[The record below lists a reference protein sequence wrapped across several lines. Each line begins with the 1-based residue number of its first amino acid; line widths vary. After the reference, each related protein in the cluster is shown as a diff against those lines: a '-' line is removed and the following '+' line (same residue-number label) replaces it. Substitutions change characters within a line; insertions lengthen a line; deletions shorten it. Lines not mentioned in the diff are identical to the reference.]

1 MLDLI
6 TQKYPN
12 TNYSGIMLDYYINK
26 LNEVIR
32 KVNELDDE
40 VDKLPG
46 YVKNAEI
53 VNNSY
58 LKVTFGN
65 GNVINYALPSG
76 NHTCID
82 LYNQDAET
90 VNIYE
95 LAVNDIEHYDSNITN
110 NRIFYDPL
118 YAGIPTIIRYLPNGA
133 GTGSALVVNIV
144 ASPNPSF
151 TIWDE
156 ENDVWRAFTIG
167 FSSDGVCQIKR
178 EY

>member
-1 MLDLI
+1 MANI
-6 TQKYPN
+6 INKYPYTDFHELN
-12 TNYSGIMLDYYINK
+12 LDYILSQINA
-26 LNEVIR
+26 NND
-32 KVNELDDE
+32 KVESLASDLDT
-40 VDKLPG
+40 VSNT
-46 YVKNAEI
+46 YVKKVEI
-53 VNNSY
+53 VNGSV
-58 LKVTFGN
+58 LKVYKGN
-65 GNVINYALPSG
+65 GSVNTYALPSG

-82 LYNQDAET
+82 LFNQDSET

-110 NRIFYDPL
+110 NRIFYEPL
-118 YAGIPTIIRYLPNGA
+118 YAGVPTIIRYLPNGA